1 MKDRIFI
8 IDGSSYLYRAYHAMP
23 PLSTSKGQPT
33 GAIKGVTNMLMN
45 LKKDSEGSPIVVVFD
60 AKGKT
65 FRNKIYSEYKANRPP
80 MPDDL
85 REQLEPLKNI
95 CKAIGFPLIEIAGVE
110 ADDVIATIVKLAKEK
125 KFKAV
130 VSSLDKD
137 LMQLV
142 EDPNTTIMNTMT
154 HQIFDEKKVFEKFG
168 VKPNQIRDML
178 ALVGD
183 TSDNIPGV
191 PKVGQKTAAKWLNE
205 FDNLEGIIAN
215 AESIKGVVGENLRNS
230 LAELDRNVDLVS
242 LRDDVDIETDFKD
255 LLELNGDQEKL
266 DKIFS
271 DLEFKKPAD
280 NSSQK
285 VDSKKDNLK
294 EKKNNY
300 QTVLT
305 KKELNDWADKIDA
318 CKVFAIDTE
327 TDSLDTITANLVG
340 ISLSVDEG
348 SGCYIPIGHNYENCP
363 NQPSL
368 KLVQDSIG
376 KVIEKNKEKAVGQN
390 LKFDIPIL
398 SRHGIHLD
406 KFHADT
412 MLMSYVL
419 NSTAT
424 RHGMDKLAS
433 YYLDYETIK
442 FSDVAGTASKQ
453 ISFSEVDIAVA
464 TNYAAEDADITLRLF
479 NKLSS
484 LLKGKK
490 GQIKLL
496 QEIEYPLVHVLAA
509 VEQNGAKIDKN
520 KLAAHSQELSEKI
533 SELTSQAFAIAG
545 EEFNLDSPKQL
556 LEILYDK
563 LQLPVL
569 KKTPKGQPSTNEET
583 LQRLSEEYDLPKII
597 LQYRTLAKL
606 KSTYTDSLIKI
617 ENPKTKRIHTSYQQA
632 ITSTGRLSST
642 EPNLQNIP
650 IKTAEGRRI
659 REAFVPEK
667 GNVLISAD
675 YSQIELRIMAHLSK
689 DKNLTNAFNAGLDV
703 HSATAA
709 EVFGVS
715 LESVTEDQRRSAKA
729 INFGLMY
736 GMSAFGLTRQL
747 DIPRAEAQKYLDT
760 YFERYTGVKD
770 YMANT
775 KAQAKEDMFVET
787 IMGRRLYLNEIN
799 AANGLRR
806 QAAERA
812 AINAPLQG
820 SAADI
825 IKKAMIDINTFLDK
839 ELPQTR
845 MIMQVHDELIF
856 ETPKADAE
864 EILPTSEDCIQSVKI
879 HHKIGLHAR
888 PAVRFTEMAKGF
900 EAEIRIKLENQSKWV
915 DAKSIVR
922 VMSLKARKGQVL
934 KLQAE
939 GPDANEAITT
949 LIDFVENQFGEKQ
962 NEIE

>member
-142 EDPNTTIMNTMT
+142 QDPNTTIMNTMT

-183 TSDNIPGV
+183 SSDNIPGV

-255 LLELNGDQEKL
+255 LLEFNGDQEKL

-376 KVIEKNKEKAVGQN
+376 KAIEKNKEKAVGQN

-775 KAQAKEDMFVET
+775 KAQAKEDMYVET
-787 IMGRRLYLNEIN
+787 LMGRRLYLNEIN

-825 IKKAMIDINTFLDK
+825 IKKAMIDINGFLKK
-839 ELPQTR
+839 EIPETK

-856 ETPKADAE
+856 ETPEKSADDVLNLMKNMMEAAVKLDIPLIADAA
-864 EILPTSEDCIQSVKI
+864 
-879 HHKIGLHAR
+879 IG
-888 PAVRFTEMAKGF
+888 K
-900 EAEIRIKLENQSKWV
+900 NW
-915 DAKSIVR
+915 
-922 VMSLKARKGQVL
+922 
-934 KLQAE
+934 
-939 GPDANEAITT
+939 NEAH
-949 LIDFVENQFGEKQ
+949 
-962 NEIE
+962 

>member
-1 MKDRIFI
+1 MKDRVFI

-33 GAIKGVTNMLMN
+33 GAIKGVTNMLMT
-45 LKKDSEGSPIVVVFD
+45 LKKDSEGSPIIVVFD

-65 FRNKIYSEYKANRPP
+65 FRSEIYKEYKANRPP

-85 REQLEPLKNI
+85 REQLEPLKEI
-95 CKAIGFPLIEIAGVE
+95 CKAIGFPLIEIPGVE
-110 ADDVIATIVKLAKEK
+110 ADDVIATLVNKAKEK

-142 EDPNTTIMNTMT
+142 EDPNITIMNTMK
-154 HQIFDEKKVFEKFG
+154 HQIFTEDKVFEKFG
-168 VKPNQIRDML
+168 VQPNQIRDML

-183 TSDNIPGV
+183 SSDNIPGV

-205 FDNLEGIIAN
+205 YKNLDGIKDN

-230 LAELDRNVDLVS
+230 LADLERNVELVS
-242 LRDDVDIETDFKD
+242 LKYDVELGVGFDS
-255 LLELNGDQEKL
+255 LLQLNPDQEKL
-266 DKIFS
+266 DELFAE
-271 DLEFKKPAD
+271 LEFKALPK
-280 NSSQK
+280 NT
-285 VDSKKDNLK
+285 SKQPDVKETLK
-294 EKKNNY
+294 EKNKNY
-300 QTVLT
+300 ETVLS
-305 KKELNDWADKIDA
+305 KDQLKAWAKNLDE
-318 CKVFAIDTE
+318 CKVYAIDTE

-340 ISLSVDEG
+340 ISLSVKEG
-348 SGCYIPIGHNYENCP
+348 AGCYIPIGHTYEGCSD
-363 NQPSL
+363 QLSL
-368 KLVQDSIG
+368 DLIIEIIG
-376 KVIEKNKEKAVGQN
+376 KAIERNKEKAVGQN

-398 SRHGIHLD
+398 SRHKIQLD

-442 FSDVAGTASKQ
+442 YGDVAGTASKQ
-453 ISFSEVDIAVA
+453 ISFSKVEIDVA

-479 NKLSS
+479 NKLEELLEDKPTQNK
-484 LLKGKK
+484 LLK
-490 GQIKLL
+490 
-496 QEIEYPLVHVLAA
+496 EIEYPLVHVLSN
-509 VEQNGAKIDKN
+509 VEQNGAKIDKA
-520 KLAAHSQELSEKI
+520 KLAAHSEELAEKI
-533 SELTSQAFAIAG
+533 SDLSSQAFKIAG

-556 LEILYDK
+556 LEVLYEK
-563 LQLPVL
+563 LKLPVL

-583 LQRLSEEYDLPKII
+583 LQRLSEEYELPKII

-617 ENPKTKRIHTSYQQA
+617 ENPVTQRIHTSYQQA

-659 REAFVPEK
+659 REAFIPEK
-667 GNVLISAD
+667 GNLLISAD

-689 DKNLTNAFNAGLDV
+689 DKNLTNAFIKGLDV
-703 HSATAA
+703 HSSTAA
-709 EVFGVS
+709 EVFGVKI
-715 LESVTEDQRRSAKA
+715 ENVTDEQRRSAKA

-736 GMSAFGLTRQL
+736 GMSAFGLTIQL
-747 DIPRAEAQKYLDT
+747 DIPRADAQKYLDT
-760 YFERYTGVKD
+760 YFERYKGVKD

-787 IMGRRLYLNEIN
+787 LMGRRLYLNEIN

-825 IKKAMIDINTFLDK
+825 IKKAMIDINSFLNK
-839 ELPQTR
+839 ELPQTK

-856 ETPKADAE
+856 ETPKTNAE
-864 EILPTSEDCIQSVKI
+864 E
-879 HHKIGLHAR
+879 
-888 PAVRFTEMAKGF
+888 
-900 EAEIRIKLENQSKWV
+900 
-915 DAKSIVR
+915 
-922 VMSLKARKGQVL
+922 VL
-934 KLQAE
+934 KLVKDKMENAVKLDI
-939 GPDANEAITT
+939 PLIADAAIGKNWNEAH
-949 LIDFVENQFGEKQ
+949 
-962 NEIE
+962 

>member
-23 PLSTSKGQPT
+23 PLTTSTGQPT
-33 GAIKGVTNMLMN
+33 GAIKGVTNMLMT
-45 LKKDSEGSPIVVVFD
+45 LKKDSEGSPIIVVFD

-65 FRNKIYSEYKANRPP
+65 FRSDIYKEYKANRPP
-80 MPDDL
+80 MPEDL
-85 REQLEPLKNI
+85 REQLKPLKDI
-95 CKAIGFPLIEIAGVE
+95 CKAIGFPLIEIEGVE
-110 ADDVIATIVKLAKEK
+110 ADDVIATLVRTAKDK
-125 KFKAV
+125 KVKAV

-142 EDPNTTIMNTMT
+142 EDPGTTIMNTMT
-154 HQIFDEKKVFEKFG
+154 HQIFNEEKVFEKFG

-191 PKVGQKTAAKWLNE
+191 PKVGQKTAAKWLSE
-205 FDNLEGIIAN
+205 YKNLDGIKAN
-215 AESIKGVVGENLRNS
+215 SELIKGVVGENLRNS
-230 LAELDRNVDLVS
+230 LNELDRNVELVS
-242 LRDDVDIETDFKD
+242 LKEDVDIGISFES
-255 LLELNGDQEKL
+255 LMELNSNQEKL
-266 DKIFS
+266 DDLFS
-271 DLEFKKPAD
+271 QLEFKPMPR
-280 NSSQK
+280 NSSKQSPATK
-285 VDSKKDNLK
+285 EDSRSLMENRP
-294 EKKNNY
+294 EKRNDNY
-300 QTVLT
+300 QTLFT
-305 KKELNDWADKIDA
+305 IKDLKDWSSKLDK

-327 TDSLDTITANLVG
+327 TNSLDTVTANLVG
-340 ISLSVDEG
+340 ISLSVKEG
-348 SGCYIPIGHNYENCP
+348 SGCYIPIGHEYEGCP
-363 NQPSL
+363 KQL
-368 KLVQDSIG
+368 TLQEVIDEIG
-376 KVIEKNKEKAVGQN
+376 KAIERNKEKAVGQN

-398 SRHGIHLD
+398 SRHGIVID

-424 RHGMDKLAS
+424 RHGMDKLAM
-433 YYLDYETIK
+433 YYLNYETIK
-442 FSDVAGTASKQ
+442 YGDVAGTASKQ
-453 ISFSEVDIAVA
+453 ISFSEVEIDTAS
-464 TNYAAEDADITLRLF
+464 NYAAEDADITLRLF
-479 NKLSS
+479 NKLDE
-484 LLKGKK
+484 LLKEKPS
-490 GQIKLL
+490 QVRLL
-496 QEIEYPLVHVLAA
+496 KELEYPLVHVLSR

-520 KLAAHSQELSEKI
+520 KLKEHSKELSAKI
-533 SELTSQAFAIAG
+533 SDLTAQAYKISG

-556 LEILYDK
+556 LEVLYEK
-563 LQLPVL
+563 LKLPVL

-583 LQRLSEEYDLPKII
+583 LQRLSEEYELPKII
-597 LQYRTLAKL
+597 LKYRTLAKL
-606 KSTYTDSLIKI
+606 KSTYTDSLIRI
-617 ENPKTKRIHTSYQQA
+617 ENPSTKRIHTSYQQA

-650 IKTAEGRRI
+650 IKTSEGRRI
-659 REAFVPEK
+659 REAFIPEK

-689 DKNLTNAFNAGLDV
+689 DKNLTNAFNKGVDV
-703 HSATAA
+703 HSSTAA
-709 EVFGVS
+709 EVFGVKI
-715 LESVTEDQRRSAKA
+715 EDVKDEQRRSAKA

-747 DIPRAEAQKYLDT
+747 DIPRADAQKYLDT

-825 IKKAMIDINTFLDK
+825 IKKAMIDINAFLDK
-839 ELPQTR
+839 ELPETK

-856 ETPKADAE
+856 ETPKTNAKEILNLMKDMMEKAVKLDIPLIADAA
-864 EILPTSEDCIQSVKI
+864 
-879 HHKIGLHAR
+879 IG
-888 PAVRFTEMAKGF
+888 K
-900 EAEIRIKLENQSKWV
+900 NW
-915 DAKSIVR
+915 
-922 VMSLKARKGQVL
+922 
-934 KLQAE
+934 
-939 GPDANEAITT
+939 NEAH
-949 LIDFVENQFGEKQ
+949 
-962 NEIE
+962 

>member
-85 REQLEPLKNI
+85 RDQLEPLKNI

-110 ADDVIATIVKLAKEK
+110 ADDVIATIVKLAKER

-142 EDPNTTIMNTMT
+142 QDPNTTIMNTMT

-183 TSDNIPGV
+183 SSDNIPGV

-255 LLELNGDQEKL
+255 LLEFNGDQEKL

-376 KVIEKNKEKAVGQN
+376 KAIEKNKEKAVGQN

-709 EVFGVS
+709 EVFDVS

-775 KAQAKEDMFVET
+775 KAQAKEDMYVET
-787 IMGRRLYLNEIN
+787 LMGRRLYLNEIN

-825 IKKAMIDINTFLDK
+825 IKKAMIDINGFLKK
-839 ELPQTR
+839 EIPETK

-856 ETPKADAE
+856 ETPEKSADDVLNLMKNMMEAAVKLDIPLIADAA
-864 EILPTSEDCIQSVKI
+864 
-879 HHKIGLHAR
+879 IG
-888 PAVRFTEMAKGF
+888 K
-900 EAEIRIKLENQSKWV
+900 NW
-915 DAKSIVR
+915 
-922 VMSLKARKGQVL
+922 
-934 KLQAE
+934 
-939 GPDANEAITT
+939 NEAH
-949 LIDFVENQFGEKQ
+949 
-962 NEIE
+962 